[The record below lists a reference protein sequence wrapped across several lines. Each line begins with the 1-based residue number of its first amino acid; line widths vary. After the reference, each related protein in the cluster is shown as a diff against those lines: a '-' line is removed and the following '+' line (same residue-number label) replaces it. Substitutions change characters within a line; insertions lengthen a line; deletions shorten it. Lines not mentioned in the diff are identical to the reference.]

1 MICLLFGASLVGCGG
16 ETTTTTSLPPVEVE
30 RTTSRPDGDARTP
43 TGDGN
48 GGVELVEIGS
58 FDDPVYVTAPPGP
71 SSDLY
76 VVEQCGTVRLV
87 RDGQVQQETFL
98 DVSSEVSC
106 GGEQGLLSI
115 AFSPGYERDGL
126 VYANYTNLDGDTRI
140 VEFRRDRSDDW
151 KVDPGSA
158 RELLAVDQ
166 PYPNHNGGQLQFGPG
181 GLLYAGLG
189 DGGSGGDP
197 ERSAQDPD
205 NPLGKIL
212 QIDPGGDPGGY
223 EVFASG
229 LRNPWRFSFD
239 RETGDLWIGDV
250 GQDSLEEVNGVSSRD
265 AEGSNFGW
273 SAYEG
278 TERFNEDQ
286 TAPDQVPPLLTY
298 PNGDENCSVT
308 GGYVSRD
315 PGLPTLAGRYLY
327 GDFCAGELRSFTAEP
342 GDETVDDRPLGL
354 RVGSLSSFGED
365 SAGRLYAVS
374 LSGPVYRLIAAD

>member
-1 MICLLFGASLVGCGG
+1 M
-16 ETTTTTSLPPVEVE
+16 E
-30 RTTSRPDGDARTP
+30 RTTSRPERQARTP
-43 TGDGN
+43 IGDGQ

-58 FDDPVYVTAPPGP
+58 FDDPVYVTAPAGAPG
-71 SSDLY
+71 DLY

-98 DVSSEVSC
+98 DVSSEVGC

-212 QIDPGGDPGGY
+212 QIDPGGDPEEY

-239 RETGDLWIGDV
+239 RENGDLWIGDV

-265 AEGSNFGW
+265 ADGSNFGW

-278 TERFNEDQ
+278 TKRFNEDQ
-286 TAPDQVPPLLTY
+286 TAPDHVPPLLTY

-342 GDETVDDRPLGL
+342 GDEAVDDRPLGIS
-354 RVGSLSSFGED
+354 VEALSSFGED

-374 LSGPVYRLIAAD
+374 LSGPVYRLIAAE